1 MEEAMVEDT
10 VEDREDSAEIEG
22 EAEMEG
28 EKGTDANVS
37 FQVTYKTP
45 VPTGEVYFSE
55 TFDDGTLDRWQV
67 SKTMKEDA
75 DEEIAKYDGKWSVEQ
90 LKENKVPGDM
100 GLVLKSRAKHHAIAS
115 LLDRPSSSGTTP
127 WSTV

>member
-1 MEEAMVEDT
+1 MVEDV

-22 EAEMEG
+22 EAEMEVEAEE

-45 VPTGEVYFSE
+45 VPIGEVYFSE
-55 TFDDGTLDRWQV
+55 TFDDGSLDRWQV

-75 DEEIAKYDGKWSVEQ
+75 DDEIAKYDGKKQTILAPPLYTLHLCVC
-90 LKENKVPGDM
+90 VCVCVVYG
-100 GLVLKSRAKHHAIAS
+100 HA
-115 LLDRPSSSGTTP
+115 
-127 WSTV
+127 